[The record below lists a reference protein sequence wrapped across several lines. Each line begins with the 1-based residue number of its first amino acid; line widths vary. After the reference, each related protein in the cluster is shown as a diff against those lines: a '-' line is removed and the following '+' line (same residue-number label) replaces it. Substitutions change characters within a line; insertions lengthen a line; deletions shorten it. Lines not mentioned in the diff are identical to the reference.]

1 MEGDGVIGGGGECT
15 PEVTELGDMGSAGF
29 EWSFCGKGG
38 KGGGPSP
45 RAPQESIVRLW
56 KIGNFTS
63 GNLKTGIIQTIGCA
77 GGNTVDSILQEP

>member
-45 RAPQESIVRLW
+45 RAPKERNI
-56 KIGNFTS
+56 
-63 GNLKTGIIQTIGCA
+63 
-77 GGNTVDSILQEP
+77 

>member
-1 MEGDGVIGGGGECT
+1 MGNDTCDFSMEGDGVIGGGGECT

-45 RAPQESIVRLW
+45 RAPKERNISLEV
-56 KIGNFTS
+56 
-63 GNLKTGIIQTIGCA
+63 GIN
-77 GGNTVDSILQEP
+77 GGGGGGRDCCP